1 MRTYPT
7 GAVIVA
13 TALSALLF
21 GGTAGVATAAQ
32 QAPTGNSVAV
42 STPHSVPTICFQQP
56 GRYVYRFHNLTHYG
70 PAIGRV
76 HSGPHYGYVWQ
87 PGRVVC

>member
-7 GAVIVA
+7 RAAIVA

-32 QAPTGNSVAV
+32 QAPTGNSVTV
-42 STPHSVPTICFQQP
+42 STPHRAPTCFKTQA
-56 GRYVYRFHNLTHYG
+56 RWVYRFHNLNHFG
-70 PAIGRV
+70 PAIGRY
-76 HSGPHYGYVWQ
+76 HSGPHYGYVWES
-87 PGRVVC
+87 GRVVC